1 MTRRLLISY
10 IGLAILILAVLELP
24 LAVVAGRHDRG
35 LAAQA
40 VEREATGLAVFA
52 SADMQSGRLGDL
64 EALAARYKT
73 QTGGEVA
80 VFDTNGTVIARSDP
94 ESDSDA
100 HAQRDRQTL
109 VDVALTGRPADSF
122 GADEGRPWAAAAV
135 PVSVGGQPGGAVLLG
150 VPADATEDRIHAI
163 WLALG
168 LVGVALVGFTA
179 LIGIWLARSVTR
191 PLERLEATV
200 ADFAEGNLE
209 ARAPTVGPPEIR
221 DLSEQFNRMAARL
234 SELIGAQRRF
244 VADASHQ
251 LRSPLTA
258 LRLRLELLESEA
270 EAAAGSESAGGHTAG
285 SHAAGNDTAEPAAAA
300 GIAAAGR
307 EVQRLS
313 RIVDGLLTL
322 GRAEGE
328 APARRPVDVV
338 AVLRERCDSWAALAG
353 ERRIELS
360 CDPGPWEQAVAPLVP
375 GDLDQMVDNLL
386 ANALDALDAGGRVV
400 VRLATGPDRHLTVHV
415 TDNGPGMS
423 TEDRSRAFD
432 RFWQGP
438 AGRGGHSGL
447 GLAIVRQ
454 LADRNDAEVVLLQGE
469 PTGLDAVLTLSS
481 MAPPSPATGQANTK
495 ERQKMLS

>member
-1 MTRRLLISY
+1 MKRRLLFSY
-10 IGLAILILAVLELP
+10 IGLAIVILAVLELP
-24 LAVVAGRHDRG
+24 LAVLAARHDRA

-52 SADMQSGRLGDL
+52 SADIQSGRVGDL
-64 EALAARYKT
+64 GALAARYKT

-80 VFDTNGTVIARSDP
+80 VFDPTGAVIARSDS
-94 ESDSDA
+94 ESDRDA
-100 HAQRDRQTL
+100 HARQDRHTL
-109 VDVALTGRPADSF
+109 VDTALAGRPADFF
-122 GADEGRPWAAAAV
+122 GTDEGRPWASAAV
-135 PVSVGGQPGGAVLLG
+135 PVSAGGQPGGAVLLG
-150 VPADATEDRIHAI
+150 VPADNTEDRIHAI
-163 WLALG
+163 WLTLG
-168 LVGVALVGFTA
+168 LVGLALVGFTA
-179 LIGIWLARSVTR
+179 LVGLWLARSVTR
-191 PLERLEATV
+191 PLARLEATV
-200 ADFAEGNLE
+200 ADFAEGDLE

-221 DLSEQFNRMAARL
+221 DLSEQFNRMATRL

-258 LRLRLELLESEA
+258 LRLRLELLEAEA
-270 EAAAGSESAGGHTAG
+270 EAATGDAAAAGGD
-285 SHAAGNDTAEPAAAA
+285 SSAAA

-328 APARRPVDVV
+328 APVRRPVDVV
-338 AVLRERCDSWAALAG
+338 AVIRERCDSWTALAG
-353 ERRIELS
+353 ERRIHLD
-360 CDPGPWEQAVAPLVP
+360 CDPGPWEEAVAPLVP
-375 GDLDQMVDNLL
+375 GDLDQMIDNLL

-400 VRLATGPDRHLTVHV
+400 VRLGSGPDRHLTVHV

-423 TEDRSRAFD
+423 TEERERAFD

-438 AGRGGHSGL
+438 GSRGGHSGL

-454 LADRNDAEVVLLQGE
+454 LADRNDAEVTLVQAE
-469 PTGLDAVLTLSS
+469 PTGLDVVVTLSS
-481 MAPPSPATGQANTK
+481 TSPPGSPIGQTNTK

>member
-10 IGLAILILAVLELP
+10 IGLAILLLAVLELP
-24 LAVVAGRHDRG
+24 LAVVAARHDRG

-52 SADMQSGRLGDL
+52 SADMQSGRISDL
-64 EALAARYKT
+64 EALAARYKS

-80 VFDTNGTVIARSDP
+80 VFDTTGAVIARSDS
-94 ESDSDA
+94 ETDSDA

-109 VDVALTGRPADSF
+109 VDIALTGRPADSF
-122 GADEGRPWAAAAV
+122 GSDEGRPWASAAV

-150 VPADATEDRIHAI
+150 VPADGTVDRIHTI

-200 ADFAEGNLE
+200 ADFAEGDLE
-209 ARAPTVGPPEIR
+209 VRAPTAGPAEIR

-270 EAAAGSESAGGHTAG
+270 DAAGGTDPNGGDV
-285 SHAAGNDTAEPAAAA
+285 SAAA

-328 APARRPVDVV
+328 TPARRPVDVV
-338 AVLRERCDSWAALAG
+338 AVIRERCESWAALAG

-360 CDPGPWEQAVAPLVP
+360 CDPGPWKQAVVPLVP

-400 VRLATGPDRHLTVHV
+400 VRLASGPDRQLTVHV

-423 TEDRSRAFD
+423 TEDRERAFD
-432 RFWQGP
+432 RFWQG
-438 AGRGGHSGL
+438 AGGRGGHSGL

-454 LADRNDAEVVLLQGE
+454 LADRNNADVALVQVE
-469 PTGLDAVLTLSS
+469 PTGLDAVVTLSS
-481 MAPPSPATGQANTK
+481 AAPPSPGPGQANTK